1 MPQGEETEWH
11 KKHTELTMRKMIGW
25 VLIGTIAPII
35 AAHAEDCALGQR
47 YLSLAKD
54 RVAAYANDEA
64 LAFLR
69 QSVDAC
75 PSYEAEEQLGEVAAQ
90 SSQHEDQVKAVEAF
104 VVASALAPSSQT
116 RARTLYQYAALLNRS
131 GDPQNAYP
139 LIKEARQLD
148 PANADISTL
157 AGTVEAQV
165 QHPTQEHIVRAL
177 HYSLYQPIRAA
188 NKGISGESGGG
199 GGAGSAAPVRVA
211 APSGPSVNIP
221 INFNT
226 GSTEIDE
233 RTRPNL
239 DLLAH
244 ALADPAFADRQFT
257 FVGHSDSR
265 GGDQYNLALSL
276 QRAQAISQLVCSI
289 EPSLK
294 GRISVEGHGARE
306 PIDSGTDEAAL
317 RANRR
322 LQVLI
327 KAAP

>member
-1 MPQGEETEWH
+1 
-11 KKHTELTMRKMIGW
+11 MRAIVVWGF
-25 VLIGTIAPII
+25 LGAIAVG
-35 AAHAEDCALGQR
+35 ATARAEDCTLGQR
-47 YLSLAKD
+47 YFSLAKD
-54 RVAAYANDEA
+54 RLAADANDEA

-75 PSYEAEEQLGEVAAQ
+75 PSYEAEEQLGELSAQ

-104 VVASALAPSSQT
+104 VVAAALAPTSQT
-116 RARTLYQYAALLNRS
+116 RARTLYQYASLLNRS

-139 LIKEARQLD
+139 LIKEAHQLD
-148 PANADISTL
+148 PGNADITTL
-157 AGTVEAQV
+157 AGTVEAEV

-177 HYSLYQPIRAA
+177 HYSLYQPIKAV

-244 ALADPAFADRQFT
+244 ALADPAFADHQFT
-257 FVGHSDSR
+257 FIGHSDSR
-265 GGDQYNLALSL
+265 GGDQYNMALSL

-306 PIDSGTDEAAL
+306 PLDAGSDEAAL

-322 LQVLI
+322 LQVLV
-327 KAAP
+327 KATP